1 MSKVK
6 IHIDENLPDNETI
19 NKYKNYSYK
28 QINSTKWYR
37 YQHLKHIFKNKKM
50 LAIIIMVLVTILIFV
65 FN

>member
-1 MSKVK
+1 MTKYK
-6 IHIDENLPDNETI
+6 IHIDDNLPDNETI

-28 QINSTKWYR
+28 KTTTTKWFR
-37 YQHLKHIFKNKKM
+37 YQHLIQVFKNKKA